1 MREVGAGW
9 GYALVG
15 SGRVGWAAALT
26 SPCAAFSSA
35 APWDAMEQALA
46 SPGLFSDDDGAAAAS
61 PVLES
66 TATGFGADVR
76 KDLLSEFSAISPN
89 LEGSQQVR
97 LEPWWRAP
105 SSAVSCM
112 RHKMV
117 ALHGQQGLLR
127 RVCFGRSSSRYQQ
140 PSDEGHNKWVPLNVV
155 LSSGAGFGVT
165 ALGSCSGSLHK
176 PKMCWCTWKCMK
188 RCSGVLG
195 NLGSTEVLVN
205 Y

>member
-1 MREVGAGW
+1 MKPQQQRPRGESGVRPVSGVSRAIEGWGTAGGGAPCSGLRRCVGRIRPQACVRDAGR

-15 SGRVGWAAALT
+15 SGRAGWAAALT

-35 APWDAMEQALA
+35 ALWDAMEQALA

-97 LEPWWRAP
+97 LEQCCVLHAAQNGCPAP
-105 SSAVSCM
+105 LSAG
-112 RHKMV
+112 
-117 ALHGQQGLLR
+117 ALEKSLFWAEQLLLPAA
-127 RVCFGRSSSRYQQ
+127 Y
-140 PSDEGHNKWVPLNVV
+140 
-155 LSSGAGFGVT
+155 
-165 ALGSCSGSLHK
+165 
-176 PKMCWCTWKCMK
+176 
-188 RCSGVLG
+188 
-195 NLGSTEVLVN
+195 
-205 Y
+205 